1 MINDLSIISNCTQ
14 HLPFT
19 LTIPQIP
26 NMPIC
31 NLPLAASPI
40 LPLQDILTCLTYGIN
55 LSFNG
60 LHGLLL
66 FIVKNMPPI
75 IIDNISKGGIYLEI
89 IDRCPINLNYIK
101 YSSSLVKDILIPGLE
116 SFKYITTHASID
128 LTFIEINVIK
138 VVMLKVIIFEIFTTL
153 KHITSIGGTLINE
166 PYNTSAFSEPS
177 YKNVPDIS
185 TNGKRRIERLKRSG
199 ANPVPSVHAKKR
211 KIQEETRVNIQYSR
225 TRLGLNPQNRRVVF
239 IYDTLDLFCTSLR
252 LLFPNKPVF
261 MSQDNAGVYR
271 TYIVLTRTNTV
282 YVMHDPAFANT
293 FTEVTHNNMT
303 GVWIH
308 PRYSETLRRRYN
320 ISVTSNYLPIMFSG
334 NKMFIAR

>member
-153 KHITSIGGTLINE
+153 KHITSIGVLLLMNPTIRVLFQNLVIKMYLTYLPMGNVGLKGLSVLVQIL
-166 PYNTSAFSEPS
+166 YLL
-177 YKNVPDIS
+177 YMLKNV
-185 TNGKRRIERLKRSG
+185 KY
-199 ANPVPSVHAKKR
+199 KK
-211 KIQEETRVNIQYSR
+211 KQ
-225 TRLGLNPQNRRVVF
+225 GL
-239 IYDTLDLFCTSLR
+239 T
-252 LLFPNKPVF
+252 
-261 MSQDNAGVYR
+261 
-271 TYIVLTRTNTV
+271 
-282 YVMHDPAFANT
+282 
-293 FTEVTHNNMT
+293 
-303 GVWIH
+303 
-308 PRYSETLRRRYN
+308 YN
-320 ISVTSNYLPIMFSG
+320 IHVHD
-334 NKMFIAR
+334 